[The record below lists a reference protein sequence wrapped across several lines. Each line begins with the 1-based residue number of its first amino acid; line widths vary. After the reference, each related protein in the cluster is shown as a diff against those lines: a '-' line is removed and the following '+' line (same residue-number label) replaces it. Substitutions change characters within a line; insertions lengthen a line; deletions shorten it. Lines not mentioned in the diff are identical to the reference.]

1 MDAPNQLDLAD
12 LTSQNPTGFRLH
24 RMELYNWGTFH
35 ESIWTIQPNGNNSLL
50 TGDIGSGKSTVVD
63 ALTTLLVPSQKITFN
78 KAAGAESKERN
89 LNSYVRG
96 AYKSEKSELT
106 QSSKAVTLRDESAYT
121 VLLAWFYN
129 EDFKQGMT
137 LAQVFWLKEGI
148 NNPERFYV
156 SAEKSLTIKKDF
168 ANFGGDINKLK
179 KRLRQNQAHIS
190 SSFRE
195 YSTLFR
201 RYFGIQTEQALD
213 LFYQTVSMKSVGN
226 LTDFVRLH
234 MLEKNDVES
243 QLDELLRG
251 FDNLNRLHEAVL
263 KARQQIEQLS
273 PLCEDLTHH
282 EKLQAV
288 IQSLRDARAALA
300 SWFARFKQ
308 ALLHTQIETLNKQ
321 SQQLMHRIEKVSKL
335 IQGLRDKE
343 DDLHRSIEDQG
354 GRRLREIEREIQH
367 FLQEVNRC
375 KQQYQNYEKSCQ
387 ALNLQSQLEET
398 LFYQNQSQLK
408 VLNNRLQEEE
418 ARLQEERDGNAIQLS
433 LYRKEHEKQRQEIE
447 SLKQRKS
454 NIPLRNLSI
463 RQDLLNTLQ
472 LEEDELPF
480 AGELL
485 QVDENETKWEGAI
498 ERVLHNMGLSLL
510 VPERHYKRVSQ
521 YVEQT
526 HLKGRLVYFR
536 VNSQLSNNSLSSRAI
551 PEAGSLADKIRIKP
565 DSEFYEWLEHS
576 LASRFNYHCSE
587 TLEDFRRHPYAIT
600 ENGQIKA
607 GKQRHEKDDRYKL
620 HDRSRYVLGWSNLEK
635 LKVLEAQQQLLEN
648 QIHQCSIA
656 ISAIEQKVKALR
668 QQDNAIHDLQ
678 KIIQFTE
685 IDWQTPT
692 LSIEQLKQEKKEI
705 EESSDILQQLQQQL
719 QKTIESRKQQEQ
731 QEKQLFNEQGTL
743 KNKIEVA
750 QESLKNANEIAQE
763 YTQEEMQVHQK
774 ILEDW
779 RKKTLGELVFN
790 LRNLDKNQRQIREA
804 MKMAIDNNSKKRE
817 TLTQSIIRNMTDYK
831 RNYPAETSEV
841 DAHLE
846 AGHEYVQMLQ
856 VLQSEDL
863 PRHEATFKKMLNEQT
878 IQGVVMFQSQLE
890 KERRKIEDKITA
902 INQSLHQIEYNT
914 GSYIKLLADLAQDV
928 DVRDFRSELKSIL
941 ENSLDSED
949 MYTEERFLKVK
960 SIMERFRGREG
971 QVEQDRRWMNKV
983 TDVRNWYNFSASERW
998 RENNEEKEYYSDSAG
1013 KSGGQKEKLAYTI
1026 LASALAYQFG
1036 LEWGNN
1042 RSRSF
1047 RFVAIDEAFGK
1058 GSDESTR
1065 YALELFKKLNL
1076 QLLIVTPLQ
1085 KIHVIEDYISAVHFV
1100 HNREGKYSMLRNLSI
1115 EEYQQEKTK
1124 ANTVL

>member
-1 MDAPNQLDLAD
+1 MDAPSQLDLAD
-12 LTSQNPTGFRLH
+12 LIATNPTGFRLH
-24 RMELYNWGTFH
+24 RMEIYNWGTFH
-35 ESIWTIQPNGNNSLL
+35 ENVWIINPSGNNSLL

-106 QSSKAVTLRDESAYT
+106 QSSKAVTLRDESDYT

-129 EDFKQGMT
+129 EDIKQGMT
-137 LAQVFWLKEGI
+137 LAQVFWLKDGVH
-148 NNPERFYV
+148 NPERFYV
-156 SAEKSLTIKKDF
+156 TADNALTINKDF
-168 ANFGGDINKLK
+168 ASFGGDINKLK
-179 KRLRQNQAHIS
+179 KRLRDKQAHIS
-190 SSFRE
+190 TTFRE

-201 RYFGIQTEQALD
+201 RFFGIQSEQALD

-243 QLDELLRG
+243 QLDDLLRG

-263 KARQQIEQLS
+263 KARQQIEQLN
-273 PLCEDLTHH
+273 PLCEDLSHYQTLHNT
-282 EKLQAV
+282 
-288 IQSLRDARAALA
+288 IQSLRNARDALA
-300 SWFARFKQ
+300 SWFARFQ
-308 ALLHTQIETLNKQ
+308 QTLLNTQIEKLG
-321 SQQLMHRIEKVSKL
+321 IESKRL
-335 IQGLRDKE
+335 IHKIAKIAEQIQRLRDKE
-343 DDLHRSIEDQG
+343 DDLHRSIEDHG
-354 GRRLREIEREIQH
+354 GRRLGEIEREIGQ
-367 FLQEVNRC
+367 FLQEVERC
-375 KQQYQNYEKSCQ
+375 KYQYQSYQKSCQ
-387 ALNLQSQLEET
+387 LLDLQNQLDEE
-398 LFYQNQSQLK
+398 LFYQNHSQLESCD
-408 VLNNRLQEEE
+408 NALQLAETT
-418 ARLQEERDGNAIQLS
+418 LQEERDINAIQLG
-433 LYRKEHEKQRQEIE
+433 LHRKQHLNQQQEIE
-447 SLKQRKS
+447 SLKKRKS

-463 RQDLLNTLQ
+463 REDLLNTLQ

-480 AGELL
+480 VGELL
-485 QVDENETKWEGAI
+485 QVDEKEIKWEGAI
-498 ERVLHNMGLSLL
+498 ERVLHNLGLSLL
-510 VPERHYKRVSQ
+510 IPERHYKRVSQ
-521 YVEQT
+521 YVEKT

-536 VNSQLSNNSLSSRAI
+536 VSNDGVSSTTIA
-551 PEAGSLADKIRIKP
+551 EAGTLAEKIRIKP
-565 DSEFYEWLEHS
+565 KSEFYQWLEHT
-576 LASRFNYHCSE
+576 LISRFSYQCCD
-587 TLEDFRRHPYAIT
+587 TLDVFRRHAYAIT
-600 ENGQIKA
+600 QNGQIKA

-635 LKVLEAQQQLLEN
+635 LKVLEKQQQALEQN
-648 QIHQCSIA
+648 IQGFSSA
-656 ISAIEQKVKALR
+656 ISAVEQKTKALR
-668 QQDNAIHDLQ
+668 QQANALRDLQ
-678 KIIQFTE
+678 KITQYAE

-692 LSIEQLKQEKKEI
+692 LGIESLKQEKKEI
-705 EESSDILQQLQQQL
+705 AESSDILQQLQQQL
-719 QKTIESRKQQEQ
+719 QKTIDERKQQGS
-731 QEKQLFNEQGTL
+731 QEKTLFSDEGTL

-750 QESLKNANEIAQE
+750 QENLKTAREIAEE
-763 YTQEEMQVHQK
+763 YNQQEMQQHQ
-774 ILEDW
+774 ILLEQW
-779 RKKTLGELVFN
+779 RKKELGEAEFN
-790 LRNLDKNQRQIREA
+790 LRNLDKNQRQIRET
-804 MKMAIDNNSKKRE
+804 ISISVNNDTAKQNR
-817 TLTQSIIRNMTDYK
+817 LMQSIIQKMQDYK

-841 DAHLE
+841 DARLE
-846 AGHEYVQMLQ
+846 SGNEFAQMLQ
-856 VLQSEDL
+856 ALQSEDL

-941 ENSLDSED
+941 DNALDNED

-998 RENNEEKEYYSDSAG
+998 RESDEEKEFYSDSAG

-1036 LEWGNN
+1036 LEWGDN

-1065 YALELFKKLNL
+1065 YALELFGKLNL

-1085 KIHVIEDYISAVHFV
+1085 KIHVIEDYINAVHFV
-1100 HNREGKYSMLRNLSI
+1100 HNREGKYSMIRNLSI
-1115 EEYQQEKTK
+1115 EEFKEEKAK
-1124 ANTVL
+1124 ASK

>member
-1 MDAPNQLDLAD
+1 MDTPKQIDLAD
-12 LTSQNPTGFRLH
+12 LTSQNPTGFRLSK
-24 RMELYNWGTFH
+24 MELYNWGTFH
-35 ESIWTIQPNGNNSLL
+35 ESIWTINPKGNNSLL

-78 KAAGAESKERN
+78 KAAGAESKERS

-106 QSSKAVTLRDESAYT
+106 QSSKAVTLRDETAYT

-137 LAQVFWLKEGI
+137 IAQVFWLKDGVA
-148 NNPERFYV
+148 NPERFYV
-156 SAEKSLTIKKDF
+156 TAEKSLSIKKDF

-179 KRLRQNQAHIS
+179 KRLRNNHAHIS
-190 SSFRE
+190 NSFRE

-201 RYFGIQTEQALD
+201 RFFGIQSEQALD

-243 QLDELLRG
+243 QLDDLLRG

-273 PLCEDLTHH
+273 PLCDDLSRYA
-282 EKLQAV
+282 KLQTSVQA
-288 IQSLRDARAALA
+288 LRDGRDALA
-300 SWFARFKQ
+300 SWFAGFQQDLLKTHLDKLAKKSKQ
-308 ALLHTQIETLNKQ
+308 LA
-321 SQQLMHRIEKVSKL
+321 HRIEKINKI
-335 IQGLRDKE
+335 IQNLRDKE
-343 DDLHRSIEDQG
+343 SDLHGSIEDQG
-354 GRRLREIEREIQH
+354 GRRLREIDRAVNQSM
-367 FLQEVNRC
+367 QEVARC
-375 KQQYQNYEKSCQ
+375 KQLFTSYEKSCKTLDLPS
-387 ALNLQSQLEET
+387 ALEESSFYKNQGQLES
-398 LFYQNQSQLK
+398 LDKALQLAEIT
-408 VLNNRLQEEE
+408 LQED
-418 ARLQEERDGNAIQLS
+418 RDKNAIELS
-433 LYRKEHEKQRQEIE
+433 LHRKEHDKQQQEIE

-463 RQDLLNTLQ
+463 RQELLKTLQ
-472 LEEDELPF
+472 MKEDELPF
-480 AGELL
+480 VGELL
-485 QVDENETKWEGAI
+485 QVDEKEAKWEGTV
-498 ERVLHNMGLSLL
+498 ERVLHNIGLSLL

-521 YVEQT
+521 YVEKT

-536 VNSQLSNNSLSSRAI
+536 VGKESTPAKSI
-551 PEAGSLADKIRIKP
+551 PDVGSLAEKVRIKP
-565 DSEFYEWLEHS
+565 KSEFYEWLEQA
-576 LASRFNYHCSE
+576 LASRFNYQCCDSMDE
-587 TLEDFRRHPYAIT
+587 FRRHAYAIT
-600 ENGQIKA
+600 VNGQIKA
-607 GKQRHEKDDRYKL
+607 GKQRHEKDDRYNL

-635 LKVLEAQQQLLEN
+635 LKVLEAQQQVLVE
-648 QIHQCSIA
+648 QIQIFSGAIA
-656 ISAIEQKVKALR
+656 SVEKETKALR
-668 QQDNAIHDLQ
+668 QQGNAVHDLQ
-678 KIIQFTE
+678 KITQFADV
-685 IDWQTPT
+685 DWQTPA
-692 LSIEQLKQEKKEI
+692 LSIESLKQEKKEI

-719 QKTIESRKQQEQ
+719 QKAIDERKQQEA
-731 QEKQLFNEQGTL
+731 QEKELFSEQGTL
-743 KNKIEVA
+743 KNKTEVA
-750 QESLKNANEIAQE
+750 EQGLTSATEIAQE
-763 YTQEEMQVHQK
+763 YSQDEMQPHQA
-774 ILEDW
+774 LLDNW
-779 RKKTLGELVFN
+779 RKKELGDKEFK
-790 LRNLDKNQRQIREA
+790 LRSLEKHQRQIREA
-804 MKMAIDNNSKKRE
+804 ITISINNDSSKQSR
-817 TLTQSIIRNMTDYK
+817 LTQSIIGNMQDYK
-831 RNYPAETSEV
+831 RNFPVETSEV
-841 DAHLE
+841 DARLE
-846 AGHEYVQMLQ
+846 AGNEYIQMLQ
-856 VLQSEDL
+856 VLESEDL
-863 PRHEATFKKMLNEQT
+863 PRHESTFKKMLNEQT

-902 INQSLHQIEYNT
+902 INQSLHQIEYNN
-914 GSYIKLLADLAQDV
+914 GSYIKLLADLALDV

-941 ENSLDSED
+941 DNALDNED
-949 MYTEERFLKVK
+949 MYTEDRFLKVK

-998 RENNEEKEYYSDSAG
+998 RESDEEKEFYSDSAG

-1036 LEWGNN
+1036 LEWGEN

-1085 KIHVIEDYISAVHFV
+1085 KIHVIEDYINAVHFV

-1115 EEYQQEKTK
+1115 EEYRKEKDK
-1124 ANTVL
+1124 SNA

>member
-1 MDAPNQLDLAD
+1 MDVSSQINLAD
-12 LTSQNPTGFRLH
+12 LTSENPTGFRLN

-35 ESIWTIQPNGNNSLL
+35 ESIWKIQPDGDNSLL

-78 KAAGAESKERN
+78 KAAGAESKERS
-89 LNSYVRG
+89 LSSYVRG

-129 EDFKQGMT
+129 EDFKQGMIV
-137 LAQVFWLKEGI
+137 AQVFWLKEGV

-156 SAEKSLTIKKDF
+156 TSETPLNIKKDF

-179 KRLRQNQAHIS
+179 KRLRKKQAHIS

-201 RYFGIQTEQALD
+201 RFFGIQSEQALD

-226 LTDFVRLH
+226 LTEFVRLH

-243 QLDELLRG
+243 QLDDLLRG
-251 FDNLNRLHEAVL
+251 FDNLNRLHIAVL
-263 KARQQIEQLS
+263 TARQQIEQLN
-273 PLCEDLTHH
+273 PLCEDLSRH
-282 EKLQAV
+282 EKLQTT
-288 IQSLRDARAALA
+288 IQSLRDARDALA
-300 SWFARFKQ
+300 SWFARFQQ
-308 ALLHTQIETLNKQ
+308 ALLHTHIEKLNKQ
-321 SQQLMHRIEKVSKL
+321 GQQLAHKIEKISQQ
-335 IQGLRDKE
+335 IQSLRDKE
-343 DDLHRSIEDQG
+343 DDLHRGIEDQG
-354 GRRLREIEREIQH
+354 GRRLREIEREVER
-367 FLQEVNRC
+367 FQEVVARC
-375 KQQYQNYEKSCQ
+375 KKQYQHYEKSCQ
-387 ALNLQSQLEET
+387 HLNLQSQLEEP
-398 LFYQNQSQLK
+398 LFYENNNQLTSLDKSLQLIEST
-408 VLNNRLQEEE
+408 LL
-418 ARLQEERDGNAIQLS
+418 EERDENAIQLN
-433 LYRKEHEKQRQEIE
+433 LHRKDHKNQQQEIE

-472 LEEDELPF
+472 IEEDELPF
-480 AGELL
+480 VGELL
-485 QVDENETKWEGAI
+485 QVDKKEAKWEGAI

-510 VPERHYKRVSQ
+510 VPERHYKRVNQ

-536 VNSQLSNNSLSSRAI
+536 VNKDSQSSRSS
-551 PEAGSLADKIRIKP
+551 PDTGSLAEKIRIKP
-565 DSEFYEWLEHS
+565 KSEFYDWIEHS
-576 LASRFNYHCSE
+576 LASRFNYQCCD
-587 TLEDFRRHPYAIT
+587 TLDEFRRHPYAIT
-600 ENGQIKA
+600 ENGQVKA
-607 GKQRHEKDDRYKL
+607 GKQRHEKDDRYNL
-620 HDRSRYVLGWSNLEK
+620 HDRSRFVLGWSNLEK
-635 LKVLEAQQQLLEN
+635 LKVLENQQQILEKKI
-648 QIHQCSIA
+648 QEYSVA
-656 ISAIEQKVKALR
+656 ISEVEQKTKGLR
-668 QQDNAIHDLQ
+668 QQANAIRDLQ
-678 KIIQFTE
+678 KITQFSE

-705 EESSDILQQLQQQL
+705 EESSDILKQLQIQL
-719 QKTIESRKQQEQ
+719 TKAVEEHKQQEGK
-731 QEKQLFNEQGTL
+731 EKDLFSEQGTL

-750 QESLKNANEIAQE
+750 QESLKNADEVAQE
-763 YTQEEMQVHQK
+763 YNQDEIQQHQK
-774 ILEDW
+774 LLAQW
-779 RKKTLGELVFN
+779 QKKELAKTEFN
-790 LRNLDKNQRQIREA
+790 LRNLDKNQRQMREA
-804 MKMAIDNNSKKRE
+804 MSISIGNDTAKQDR
-817 TLTQSIIRNMTDYK
+817 LTQSIIQKMQDYK

-841 DAHLE
+841 DARLE
-846 AGHEYVQMLQ
+846 AGKEYAQMLQ
-856 VLQSEDL
+856 VLQLEDL
-863 PRHEATFKKMLNEQT
+863 PRHESTFKKMLNEQT

-902 INQSLHQIEYNT
+902 INQSLHQIEYNK

-941 ENSLDSED
+941 DNTLDNED
-949 MYTEERFLKVK
+949 MYTEDRFLKVK

-971 QVEQDRRWMNKV
+971 QVEQGRRWMNKV

-998 RENNEEKEYYSDSAG
+998 REGDEEKEFYSDSAG

-1036 LEWGNN
+1036 LEWGDN

-1065 YALELFKKLNL
+1065 YALELFRKLNL

-1085 KIHVIEDYISAVHFV
+1085 KIHVIEDYINAVHFV

-1115 EEYQQEKTK
+1115 EEYKKEKAKIK
-1124 ANTVL
+1124 AN